1 MKKEEIMKKMTS
13 TVRKASF
20 KVKKHSPEIL
30 IVAGV
35 IGTVASTVLACKA
48 TTKLSTILDE
58 SKNDIEAI
66 HKCSEDEKMADQ
78 YSQED
83 AKKDLAI
90 VYAQTGLK
98 VVKLYAPAIA
108 LGALSITSIVASNQ
122 ILRKRNVALA
132 AAYATVD
139 KTFKEYRSRVVD
151 RFGEQVDKELR
162 YNIKAKKFEE
172 MVTDPETG
180 KEKKVKSTVEVADPS
195 NNPFAMFFDETTSKA
210 YEENDDYNR
219 MTLRA
224 TQQLA
229 NDKLHTD
236 GYLFLNDVYDA
247 LGIQRTKM
255 GQIVGWVD
263 KPDEEGRDGYV
274 DFRVIETNR
283 ETEDGGYKKAW
294 LLDFNVDGNILDLI

>member
-48 TTKLSTILDE
+48 TTKLSTIMDE

-66 HKCSEDEKMADQ
+66 HKCSEDENMADQ

-98 VVKLYAPAIA
+98 VAKLYAPAIA

-139 KTFKEYRSRVVD
+139 KTFKEYRSRVVN